1 MLPYGSGIERGRPV
15 PIEGKGSLPILR
27 LVHAAAVALGT
38 ISSGRRLADVLSVGG
53 ILSRRPSY
61 VALYAGLVAVNL
73 FIAWSAWWRF
83 GRRSLRASIVSY
95 AVWLPLFVWHGWYT
109 DAVWAPF
116 QPYSDYP
123 MAPNEVSARFWE
135 IFFIAGFY
143 FCAYALFPVL
153 CYLDKHHVR
162 RQ

>member
-1 MLPYGSGIERGRPV
+1 MLPHALGTDPSPAAPAGREIMRV
-15 PIEGKGSLPILR
+15 LR
-27 LVHAAAVALGT
+27 LVHGLAVALGT
-38 ISSGRRLADVLSVGG
+38 ISSVRRLADILSVGG
-53 ILSRRPSY
+53 IHSSRPSY

-95 AVWLPLFVWHGWYT
+95 AVWVPLFVWHGWYT

-116 QPYSDYP
+116 QLYSDYP

-143 FCAYALFPVL
+143 FGAYALFPVL
-153 CYLDKHHVR
+153 CYLDKRSADR
-162 RQ
+162 R